1 MNEILVT
8 EWDIRRAECIC
19 FQSERKEFKNKL
31 RIEAEEILDMRDVL
45 LAGRR

>member
-1 MNEILVT
+1 MNEIPLT

-19 FQSERKEFKNKL
+19 FQSEKAEFRNKL